1 MTPLDFTLAPPIV
14 SVEAPT
20 SPNPPNRKR
29 TSEVEIRPGRIE
41 DAELL
46 GQICFAAFGGIA
58 RAHSFAPDFPSRA
71 VAADLMRAF
80 LGNSGFQSVVAEHQ
94 GIVVGSNFVDCRGSI
109 AGIGPISVDP
119 VVQDRSIGR
128 KLMLA
133 AIRLAEAAGAD
144 GARLVQ
150 SAYHLRS
157 LSLYAK
163 LGFQARET
171 LACMQGKT
179 PGTAEADVAGEGL
192 VVRPATIF
200 DIEACDALCHEVH
213 LFDRGGELRDAIAQ
227 GTATVVERHGR
238 ITGYATAIGFM
249 GHAVGRGNRDL
260 QALIAAA
267 PAITGPG
274 ILVPMRNTGLFRWCL
289 EQGLKVVQPM
299 TLMSTGTYE
308 EPAGA
313 FLPSVLY

>member
-1 MTPLDFTLAPPIV
+1 MTPLDSTPAPAPAC
-14 SVEAPT
+14 VETPACPT
-20 SPNPPNRKR
+20 PRGRGR
-29 TSEVEIRPGRIE
+29 TSAIELREGRVE
-41 DAELL
+41 DAGIL

-71 VAADLMRAF
+71 VAAGLMRDL

-119 VVQDRSIGR
+119 VVQDRAIGR
-128 KLMLA
+128 QLMMA
-133 AIRLAEAAGAD
+133 AMQRANEAGAK

-150 SAYHLRS
+150 SAYHARS

-163 LGFQARET
+163 LGFQVREP

-179 PGTAEADVAGEGL
+179 PGKADDGL
-192 VVRPATIF
+192 VVRPATVF
-200 DIEACDALCHEVH
+200 DIEDANRLCHEVH

-249 GHAVGRGNRDL
+249 GHAVAASNRDL

-267 PAITGPG
+267 PAISGPG
-274 ILVPMRNTGLFRWCL
+274 LLVPMRNAGLFGWCL
-289 EQGLKVVQPM
+289 DQGLKVVQPM

-313 FLPSVLY
+313 YLPSVLY

>member
-1 MTPLDFTLAPPIV
+1 MTPLDFTLTPPTAPAEAPMAPP
-14 SVEAPT
+14 APA
-20 SPNPPNRKR
+20 RKR
-29 TSEVEIRPGRIE
+29 LAGIELRPGHVA

-46 GQICFAAFGGIA
+46 GQICFAAFGSIA
-58 RAHSFAPDFPSRA
+58 RTHSFAPDFPSRV
-71 VAADLMRAF
+71 VAADLMRSF
-80 LGNSGFQSVVAEHQ
+80 LGNPGFQSVVAEHQ
-94 GIVVGSNFVDCRGSI
+94 GVVVGSNFVDCRGSI
-109 AGIGPISVDP
+109 AGIEPVSVDP
-119 VVQDRSIGR
+119 VVQDRAVGR
-128 KLMLA
+128 KLMMA

-150 SAYHLRS
+150 SAYHTRS

-163 LGFQARET
+163 LGFQVREP

-179 PGTAEADVAGEGL
+179 PGVTEDGL
-192 VVRPATIF
+192 VVRPATVF
-200 DIEACDALCHEVH
+200 DIEACDAVCHEVH
-213 LFDRGGELRDAIAQ
+213 LFDRGGELRDAVAQ
-227 GTATVVERHGR
+227 GTATVVERQGH

-249 GHAVGRGNRDL
+249 GHAVARSNRDL

-267 PAITGPG
+267 PSIAGPG
-274 ILVPMRNTGLFRWCL
+274 ILVPMRNAGLFRWCL

>member
-1 MTPLDFTLAPPIV
+1 MTPLDFTLTPPAVSFDPRIAPPARVIKRA
-14 SVEAPT
+14 SAVEL
-20 SPNPPNRKR
+20 
-29 TSEVEIRPGRIE
+29 RPGRIE

-58 RAHSFAPDFPSRA
+58 RTHSFAPDFPSRA
-71 VAADLMRAF
+71 VAAELMRDF
-80 LGNSGFQSVVAEHQ
+80 LGNAGFQSVVAEHQ

-128 KLMLA
+128 KLMVA
-133 AIRLAEAAGAD
+133 AMRLAEVAGAE

-150 SAYHLRS
+150 SAYHTRS

-163 LGFQARET
+163 LGFQVREA

-179 PGTAEADVAGEGL
+179 PGKAEDGSL
-192 VVRPATIF
+192 VRPATVF
-200 DIEACDALCHEVH
+200 DIEACEALCHEVH
-213 LFDRGGELRDAIAQ
+213 LFDRGGELRDAIAR
-227 GTATVVERHGR
+227 GTATVVERNGR
-238 ITGYATAIGFM
+238 ITGYATAIGFL
-249 GHAVGRGNRDL
+249 GHAVAASNRDL

-267 PAITGPG
+267 PAISGPG